1 MSMMTSVF
9 KVVVDGSWRAS
20 CLIVVFLTLRWLLRG
35 HVSARILFWVWIVVA
50 LRLLIPF
57 AVQARW
63 SPFNLTRL
71 AYRGAAA
78 PDGVHPESGQS
89 DAAPSRPAQM
99 PAAHTLRPAA
109 TPAVRP
115 VVLPSVQ
122 WMASAW
128 CVGIAVLLVA
138 RFLAHR
144 RYARRLRDCR
154 SVGSEGAKASLAAE
168 TAATL
173 GVRGVRVT
181 ITDSVG
187 APALYGIFPPRL
199 LFPPGLLERLSAR
212 EVQLIVS
219 HEMGHYTRRDLVAHA
234 LIQAAQI
241 LHWFNPLVWVAA
253 HAARH
258 DCELA
263 CDEHV
268 LSRLGPTEPEAYG
281 ATLLK
286 ILGMARQT
294 TEAPLGLGIVE
305 SKEQIRRRII
315 MIMANKPSSF
325 TRTIVGCALL
335 GLVVPLCLTRET
347 RAQQPTAAPT
357 PSITS
362 SAPAGWHKNG
372 DMTSAYVVGVD
383 RAQMHDGLPSAYVK
397 SIKPEITGFGGMMQ
411 MCSAEKFL
419 GKKLRYSAWM
429 KTEGAKDGGAH
440 LWFRVDGLETDAVL
454 QFDNMAHRAA
464 MGTTDWQRYS
474 LVLEVPDNAGALA
487 FGFFVGGTGQAW
499 VSGAKIEEAGPDEPV
514 TNIPLSTGKARILP
528 KAPVNLSFE

>member
-144 RYARRLRDCR
+144 RFARRLRDCR

-305 SKEQIRRRII
+305 QH
-315 MIMANKPSSF
+315 
-325 TRTIVGCALL
+325 
-335 GLVVPLCLTRET
+335 
-347 RAQQPTAAPT
+347 AA
-357 PSITS
+357 
-362 SAPAGWHKNG
+362 
-372 DMTSAYVVGVD
+372 V
-383 RAQMHDGLPSAYVK
+383 
-397 SIKPEITGFGGMMQ
+397 
-411 MCSAEKFL
+411 FL
-419 GKKLRYSAWM
+419 RHRVQS
-429 KTEGAKDGGAH
+429 GA
-440 LWFRVDGLETDAVL
+440 
-454 QFDNMAHRAA
+454 
-464 MGTTDWQRYS
+464 
-474 LVLEVPDNAGALA
+474 LVLLHLCRRPLLRRLALVPRQPRALVGQTHVVMSAAGDLDQPLRLIAQRGVGDLPIGLA
-487 FGFFVGGTGQAW
+487 QGGVAEILDYGK
-499 VSGAKIEEAGPDEPV
+499 GLAG
-514 TNIPLSTGKARILP
+514 
-528 KAPVNLSFE
+528 